1 MPAATPSQPKVENV
15 LRAMIACGV
24 QPGAVRVGA
33 DGSFSVEAAGSIAPT
48 VANVADGDG
57 VREDEPPSW
66 DDVQE

>member
-1 MPAATPSQPKVENV
+1 MPAATPSQSKVENV

-33 DGSFSVEAAGSIAPT
+33 DGSFSVEAAGAIAPAM
-48 VANVADGDG
+48 ANVADGGG
-57 VREDEPPSW
+57 VRDDEPPSW